1 MLKNEAIFKKITEE
15 LETREIYGSLT
26 ALTSQK
32 SEKHAWFGVVRAKYA
47 SSFIHT
53 MYFYGVG

>member
-1 MLKNEAIFKKITEE
+1 M
-15 LETREIYGSLT
+15 YGSLT

-32 SEKHAWFGVVRAKYA
+32 SEKHAGFGVVRAKYA

-53 MYFYGVG
+53 MYSYGVR